1 MSETKPE
8 EGNQGQKLAKQKETH
23 RKAKAPMVPWPRLSR
38 SLSTD
43 SAHNPPAFSLGREI
57 IKFQAGV
64 YGYITACLTYTKI
77 N

>member
-8 EGNQGQKLAKQKETH
+8 EGNQDQKPAKQKETH

-43 SAHNPPAFSLGREI
+43 SLSTLTIPQPSLSADWSSSS
-57 IKFQAGV
+57 KQV
-64 YGYITACLTYTKI
+64 CMDT
-77 N
+77 